1 MLSDRIIQTLKFF
14 DLQDYPL
21 TALEVERFLIADKLQ
36 LKKRL
41 DEKYELTDSA
51 NPPSSVHLDTVL
63 LQLSALVQ
71 DGKIMQTNGFYTLLN
86 RQHLV
91 EQRLAN
97 YRFGLVRERLIRRYI
112 WATKHL
118 PFVRGVALGGSQ
130 AMGLQ
135 KATSDIDLLIITDP
149 NRMWV
154 ARTFLMAY
162 FQLFGVRRYQ
172 NKIANRFC
180 LNHYLGQPREVDAER
195 NLYKAMEYSRLRP
208 LVFTHTINAFL
219 RANLSWM
226 KLFFPNM
233 TVGQTGNG
241 SRSLL
246 QSWLEFAFK
255 GSFGSWLDKQLSRW
269 QSSRI
274 RQDQFVF
281 IRSDELSFHPES
293 KHTELLQSFFVK

>member
-21 TALEVERFLIADKLQ
+21 TALEVERFLIADKPG

-41 DEKYELTDSA
+41 DDKFELNDQT

-71 DGKIMQTNGFYTLLN
+71 DGKITQQNGFYTLLN

-91 EQRLAN
+91 AQRLAN
-97 YRFGLVRERLIRRYI
+97 YRFGLKREKLIRRFI
-112 WATKHL
+112 WATKYL
-118 PFVRGVALGGSQ
+118 PFVRGIALGGSQ
-130 AMGLQ
+130 ALGLQ

-162 FQLFGVRRYQ
+162 FQIFGVRRYQ

-180 LNHYLGQPREVDAER
+180 LNHYLAQPKEVEEER

-208 LVFTHTINAFL
+208 LVFSETINAFL
-219 RANLSWM
+219 EANLPWIR
-226 KLFFPNM
+226 LFFPNM
-233 TVGQTGNG
+233 TAGKVQQS
-241 SRSLL
+241 SRPAL
-246 QSWLEFAFK
+246 QHALEFIFK

-293 KHTELLQSFFVK
+293 KHTELLQSFFAK

>member
-21 TALEVERFLIADKLQ
+21 TALEVERFLIADRPG

-41 DEKYELTDSA
+41 DDKFELEDQT

-71 DGKIMQTNGFYTLLN
+71 DGKITQQNGFYTLLN
-86 RQHLV
+86 RQPLV
-91 EQRLAN
+91 AQRLAN
-97 YRFGLVRERLIRRYI
+97 YRFGLYREKLIRRYI
-112 WATKHL
+112 WATKYL
-118 PFVRGVALGGSQ
+118 PFVRGIALGGSQ
-130 AMGLQ
+130 ALGLQ

-162 FQLFGVRRYQ
+162 FQIFGVRRYQ
-172 NKIANRFC
+172 QKIANRFC
-180 LNHYLGQPREVDAER
+180 LNHYLAQPKEVDAER

-208 LVFTHTINAFL
+208 LVFTETINAFL
-219 RANLSWM
+219 ESNLPWI

-233 TVGQTGNG
+233 TAGEVKQ
-241 SRSLL
+241 SPRPVL
-246 QSWLEFAFK
+246 QHALEFIFK

-293 KHTELLQSFFVK
+293 KHTELLQSFFAK

>member
-21 TALEVERFLIADKLQ
+21 TALEVERFLIADKPQ

-41 DEKYELTDSA
+41 DDKFELIDQV

-71 DGKIMQTNGFYTLLN
+71 DGKISQQNGFYTLVGREN
-86 RQHLV
+86 LV
-91 EQRLAN
+91 MQRLAN
-97 YRFGLVRERLIRRYI
+97 YRFGLYREKLIRRYI
-112 WATKHL
+112 WATKYL
-118 PFVRGVALGGSQ
+118 PFVRGIALGGSQ
-130 AMGLQ
+130 ALGLQ

-180 LNHYLGQPREVDAER
+180 LNHYLAEPREVDAER

-208 LVFTHTINAFL
+208 LVFTQAINEFL
-219 RANLSWM
+219 KANLGWI

-233 TVGQTGNG
+233 TVRE
-241 SRSLL
+241 SVIAK
-246 QSWLEFAFK
+246 QSWLQRWQEVILK
-255 GSFGSWLDKQLSRW
+255 GSFGLWLDKQLSRW

-293 KHTELLQSFFVK
+293 KHTELLQSFFGK